1 MGSAAQYL
9 VLIDTG
15 AKQSFIFGTNKRRAN
30 VGASELIRRV
40 GTDWINEACKGKPGV
55 ATIISASGTAMLKV
69 EDRSVGEGVAH
80 AQALLRAGLGPSAE
94 AVSVRGA
101 EDGEVVMVETQGRLR
116 LILPW
121 VGDASLPLHAQ
132 AAMTK
137 EHFRRGRLP

>member
-1 MGSAAQYL
+1 MWCRTCLRRFVYGDGGAAMVETALAFPLLILVAVGVVQFALFVHAQNVVLAAAQ
-9 VLIDTG
+9 DG
-15 AKQSFIFGTNKRRAN
+15 A
-30 VGASELIRRV
+30 RV
-40 GTDWINEACKGKPGV
+40 A
-55 ATIISASGTAMLKV
+55 AA
-69 EDRSVGEGVAH
+69 EDCSVGEGVAH

-101 EDGEVVMVETQGRLR
+101 EDGEVVMVETQGHLR

>member
-1 MGSAAQYL
+1 MGRLVRLRRFTRDEAGAAMVETALAFPLLILVAVGVVQFALFVHAQNVVLAAAQ
-9 VLIDTG
+9 DG
-15 AKQSFIFGTNKRRAN
+15 A
-30 VGASELIRRV
+30 RV
-40 GTDWINEACKGKPGV
+40 A
-55 ATIISASGTAMLKV
+55 AA

-94 AVSVRGA
+94 AVRVRGA